1 MMKEQKKKQ
10 DVKQKNNIL
19 VPPTKTNIQRTKA
32 SNNGLQKSAN
42 LNNKNIQQVMGE
54 RVIGPKISTIKK

>member
-1 MMKEQKKKQ
+1 MKEEKKKE
-10 DVKQKNNIL
+10 DVREKTNIL
-19 VPPTKTNIQRTKA
+19 VPPTKTNIQRTKV
-32 SNNGLQKSAN
+32 SNNGLQKSTN